1 MIPETVLQCKKNS
14 CYAKEEN
21 PISTS
26 SLLGQCPTLWV
37 ILIKV
42 PQDHLLSELFSEKH
56 PHCHYKQYTLHRQEK
71 EKIPVKVMKEIDAST
86 QLFTA
91 DLPCTH
97 VSLQPTLWSV
107 SILGDFFGI
116 MITCPLGSFSIVH
129 TTYTSIIQYFGNFL
143 CIFPYLSTTRQIGW
157 LFT

>member
-1 MIPETVLQCKKNS
+1 MQKRRTQFLLVLFWGNVQPCGLFLLKSHRTICYQNCFQKN
-14 CYAKEEN
+14 
-21 PISTS
+21 
-26 SLLGQCPTLWV
+26 
-37 ILIKV
+37 ILIV
-42 PQDHLLSELFSEKH
+42 ITNSI
-56 PHCHYKQYTLHRQEK
+56 HYIHKK
-71 EKIPVKVMKEIDAST
+71 KKKIPVKVMKEIDAST